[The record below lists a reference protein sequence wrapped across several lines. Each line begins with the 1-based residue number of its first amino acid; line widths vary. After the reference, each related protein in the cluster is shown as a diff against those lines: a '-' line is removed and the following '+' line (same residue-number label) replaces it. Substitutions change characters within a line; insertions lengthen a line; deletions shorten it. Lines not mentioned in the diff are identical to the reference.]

1 MSDPI
6 SLTINYERGLWRQAM
21 TGWWRSVIP
30 PEPFMKRA
38 IIWAVIWGGVGALA
52 LGLSALG
59 FTPNYVIA
67 GIIGAGFIVGGIA
80 FLQRTRMSRFWD
92 IVGGHWDKAGECR
105 AQFGPDGIILSDAVS
120 YREMSWE
127 GVDAIKDQNGVT
139 VIRSGISMIAVPD
152 KDLPEGMSSHAFQ
165 DKLHSWQGKAA

>member
-6 SLTINYERGLWRQAM
+6 SLTITYERGLWRQAM

-30 PEPFMKRA
+30 PEPFIKRA
-38 IIWAVIWGGVGALA
+38 VIWAVIWGGVGALA
-52 LGLSALG
+52 LGLAALG
-59 FTPNYVIA
+59 LSPNYVFA

-92 IVGGHWDKAGECR
+92 IVGGHWDKAGACQ

-120 YREMSWE
+120 YRKMSWE
-127 GVDAIKDQNGVT
+127 GVDAINDQKGVT

-152 KDLPEGMSSHAFQ
+152 KDLPEGVSAPAFRSR
-165 DKLHSWQGKAA
+165 LNRWRYT